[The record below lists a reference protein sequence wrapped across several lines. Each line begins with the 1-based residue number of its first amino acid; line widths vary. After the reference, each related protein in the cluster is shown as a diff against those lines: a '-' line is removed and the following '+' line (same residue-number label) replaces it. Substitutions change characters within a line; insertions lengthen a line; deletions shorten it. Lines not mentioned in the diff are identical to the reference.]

1 MNNESDVL
9 AAEREFFTALVAG
22 DPEALDRVLADD
34 FLLIDVMTGS
44 EIPRAALLAIIGSG
58 QLGFEEIE
66 PAEVRVRFY
75 GNTAVV
81 TGRTQMSGRFEETP
95 FTVRSRYTH
104 VYAEQQGEWRLAAA
118 QGTQIAAE
126 PNPAAE

>member
-1 MNNESDVL
+1 MNSESDVL

-22 DPEALDRVLADD
+22 DAAALERVLADD
-34 FLLIDVMTGS
+34 FALIDVMTGS
-44 EIPRAALLAIIGSG
+44 EISRAVLLAIVGSG
-58 QLGFEEIE
+58 QLRFEEIE

-75 GNTAVV
+75 GTSAVV
-81 TGRTQMSGRFEETP
+81 TGRTQMRGRFEDTP

-126 PNPAAE
+126 PHAVL